1 MYLWSNCSRQH
12 CLLKTGPK
20 QFCALVPFKGA
31 AEVIDMSINY
41 TSLEDF
47 GTLQRAF
54 VIYTSLCAVLA
65 PGHTADARDWGRGD
79 EDSISS
85 QSCSLKAFICV
96 ALCRQ
101 VQLICSCSE
110 LANSYLISQQDQ
122 LTHAQQLISNGCSVF
137 S

>member
-1 MYLWSNCSRQH
+1 MYLWSDCSRQH
-12 CLLKTGPK
+12 CLSKTGPK

-41 TSLEDF
+41 TSLEGF

-65 PGHTADARDWGRGD
+65 PGHTADARDQGRGD

-85 QSCSLKAFICV
+85 PGASRLLFAWPSADRYNSSAH
-96 ALCRQ
+96 ALNWPTA
-101 VQLICSCSE
+101 I
-110 LANSYLISQQDQ
+110 
-122 LTHAQQLISNGCSVF
+122 
-137 S
+137 